1 MKILQIGL
9 PKSGNFWLYK
19 IIQNIIH
26 EAQIENKSFIKNQ
39 PIYDLA
45 KTWDLQVKD
54 QINIDMLKINEAKV
68 FYHISKRFK
77 QEINNLDDY
86 VNSCTH
92 VWSHSWFYN
101 LTIKVCSKFDYTIY
115 IIRDQRDVAISLSK
129 FVFNSH
135 MKKYYSHHTK
145 NIINSQQYLDSKL
158 ELIISDWVKHI
169 LGYLYNYQKLG
180 IYIIFYERLLVN
192 FDEEIKKLLNY
203 LNLELSENSLAKIK
217 QNVSLTNM
225 KKNNPH
231 HIKKG
236 KIKQWIN
243 VLTLEQKE
251 RSLYIAKPLLEL
263 LQYPLNDQVDILPQ
277 LPQNLTQKI
286 FDDLYQNLNLME
298 ENQFNH
304 L

>member
-225 KKNNPH
+225 KK
-231 HIKKG
+231 
-236 KIKQWIN
+236 KQP
-243 VLTLEQKE
+243 
-251 RSLYIAKPLLEL
+251 SSY
-263 LQYPLNDQVDILPQ
+263 
-277 LPQNLTQKI
+277 
-286 FDDLYQNLNLME
+286 
-298 ENQFNH
+298 
-304 L
+304 